1 MRLST
6 NTIYELSL
14 ASMTSQQNLLQ
25 KTQQQIS
32 TGKRILTPSDD
43 PIAAAQVLNIAQRD
57 SINSQYATNRI
68 TAQDSLALSE
78 TALGGVTDLIQS
90 VRESAVSA
98 GNGAMTNTDRK
109 ILADALLSNQLQE
122 LIGMANATDSSGRY
136 LFSGYQ
142 GATKPFSQDLDGLH
156 IQYNGDQGQRM
167 VQAASSRQIP
177 LSDSGSNIF
186 ESVKSGNGSFVTA
199 AGESNKGSGVVGTGS
214 VVDPVALNGSPYAYQ
229 ITFVGSSGRYYV
241 SDTTTMPPTIL
252 DTTKTPISACDDPT
266 TPPLISYVSGGA
278 ISLPGLQFDITG
290 SPAAGDTFTVNPS
303 SKQSL
308 FTTVVDLIEIL
319 KKPVLSPADSTKLT
333 NGLNAALQG
342 LDNGLDH
349 VLVCRSSVGSR
360 QNEVDSLQ
368 SIGADLGQQYQKSM
382 SQLQDVDYAKA
393 ISDLSKQQANL
404 EAAQKTFNKVS
415 GLSLFNYM

>member
-43 PIAAAQVLNIAQRD
+43 PVAAAQVLNVAQRD
-57 SINSQYATNRI
+57 SINTQYATNL
-68 TAQDSLALSE
+68 TVAQESLALSE
-78 TALGGVTDLIQS
+78 TALGSVSDLIQS
-90 VRESAVSA
+90 VREAAVSA
-98 GNGAMTNTDRK
+98 GNGAMTNTERK
-109 ILADALLSNQLQE
+109 ILADALLSNELQE
-122 LIGMANATDSSGRY
+122 LVGKANVTDSSGRY

-142 GATKPFSQDLDGLH
+142 GGTKPFSQAPNGL
-156 IQYNGDQGQRM
+156 IQYDGDQGQRM
-167 VQAASSRQIP
+167 VQAASARQIP

-186 ESVKSGNGSFVTA
+186 ESVKSGNGYFMTA
-199 AGESNKGSGVVGTGS
+199 AGGSNTGSGVVGTGS
-214 VVDPVALNGSPYAYQ
+214 VVDPTLLAGYR
-229 ITFVGSSGRYYV
+229 IDFISSSTYSV
-241 SDTTTMPPTIL
+241 TNTTTGSVV
-252 DTTKTPISACDDPT
+252 TPN
-266 TPPLISYVSGGA
+266 SYVSGGA
-278 ISLPGLQFDITG
+278 ISLPGLQFDIKG
-290 SPAAGDTFTVNPS
+290 SPAVGDTFTVNPS

-308 FTTVVDLIEIL
+308 FTTVVDLINLL
-319 KKPVLSPADSTKLT
+319 KTPIITQADSTKLT

-368 SIGADLGQQYQKSM
+368 SIGADLGQQYQQSM
-382 SQLQDVDYAKA
+382 SQLQDIDYAKA

>member
-43 PIAAAQVLNIAQRD
+43 PVAAAQVLNIAQRD
-57 SINSQYATNRI
+57 SSNTQYATNL
-68 TAQDSLALSE
+68 TVAQESLALSE
-78 TALGGVTDLIQS
+78 TALGSVSDLIQS
-90 VRESAVSA
+90 VREAAVSA
-98 GNGAMTNTDRK
+98 GNGAMTNTERK
-109 ILADALLSNQLQE
+109 ILADALLSNELQE
-122 LIGMANATDSSGRY
+122 LVGKANVTDSSGRY

-142 GATKPFSQDLDGLH
+142 GGTKPFSQAPNGL
-156 IQYNGDQGQRM
+156 IQYDGDQGQRM
-167 VQAASSRQIP
+167 VQAAAARQIP

-186 ESVKSGNGSFVTA
+186 ESVKSGNGYFMTA
-199 AGESNKGSGVVGTGS
+199 AGGSNTGSGVVGTGS
-214 VVDPVALNGSPYAYQ
+214 VVDPTLLTGQNYRIDFTSSSVYSLTNMTTGAL
-229 ITFVGSSGRYYV
+229 VSSNN
-241 SDTTTMPPTIL
+241 
-252 DTTKTPISACDDPT
+252 A
-266 TPPLISYVSGGA
+266 YVSGGTV
-278 ISLPGLQFDITG
+278 SLPGLQFDIKG
-290 SPAAGDTFTVNPS
+290 SPAVGDTFTVNPS

-308 FTTVVDLIEIL
+308 FTTVVDLINLL
-319 KKPVLSPADSTKLT
+319 KTPIITQADSTKLT

-368 SIGADLGQQYQKSM
+368 SIGADLGQQYQQSM

>member
-43 PIAAAQVLNIAQRD
+43 PVAAAQVLNIAQRD
-57 SINSQYATNRI
+57 SSNTQYATNL
-68 TAQDSLALSE
+68 TVAQESLALSE
-78 TALGGVTDLIQS
+78 TALGSVTDLIQS
-90 VRESAVSA
+90 VREAAVSA
-98 GNGAMTNTDRK
+98 GNGAMTNTERK
-109 ILADALLSNQLQE
+109 ILADALLSNELQE
-122 LIGMANATDSSGRY
+122 LVGKANVTDSSGRY

-142 GATKPFSQDLDGLH
+142 GGTKPFSQAPNGL
-156 IQYNGDQGQRM
+156 IQYDGDQGQRM
-167 VQAASSRQIP
+167 VQAASARQIP

-186 ESVKSGNGSFVTA
+186 ESVKSGNGYFMTS
-199 AGESNKGSGVVGTGS
+199 AGGSNTGSGVVGTGS
-214 VVDPVALNGSPYAYQ
+214 VIDPTQLTGQNYQ
-229 ITFVGSSGRYYV
+229 IDFANPPSQYTVTN
-241 SDTTTMPPTIL
+241 TTTGVVSAPVNYV
-252 DTTKTPISACDDPT
+252 DGGVIS
-266 TPPLISYVSGGA
+266 V
-278 ISLPGLQFDITG
+278 PGLQFDITG
-290 SPAAGDTFTVNPS
+290 SPAAGDAFTVKPS

-308 FTTVVDLIEIL
+308 FTTVADLISIL
-319 KKPVLSPADSTKLT
+319 KTPVFTQAESANLT

-342 LDNGLDH
+342 LDNGLNH
-349 VLVCRSSVGSR
+349 ILVCRSSVGSR
-360 QNEVDSLQ
+360 QNEIDSLQ
-368 SIGADLGQQYQKSM
+368 SIGTDLGQQYQKSM
-382 SQLQDVDYAKA
+382 SQLQDVDFTKA